1 MSLLLKECRWCGQP
15 FVPTHFNDAYC
26 SDKCRGEREKDKN
39 KGKPSPALYRKTIKL
54 MDGIPNISDVVAAT
68 IEHKQKTGRAISY
81 GYMVPIME
89 KEGF

>member
-1 MSLLLKECRWCGQP
+1 MSLLLKECRWCGNS
-15 FVPTHFNDAYC
+15 FVPKHFNDAYC
-26 SDKCRGEREKDKN
+26 STKCRCDREKEKN
-39 KGKPSPALYRKTIKL
+39 KNKKFPACYRKTIKL